1 MLLLSDESRLVVEL
15 DAQRRPSGMLLL
27 RGGWHGLKANVPQ
40 AEGIAVG
47 SRGEIFLVSEPNLF
61 YRFDPPGRN

>member
-1 MLLLSDESRLVVEL
+1 MDAYSD
-15 DAQRRPSGMLLL
+15 
-27 RGGWHGLKANVPQ
+27 GLKANVPQ